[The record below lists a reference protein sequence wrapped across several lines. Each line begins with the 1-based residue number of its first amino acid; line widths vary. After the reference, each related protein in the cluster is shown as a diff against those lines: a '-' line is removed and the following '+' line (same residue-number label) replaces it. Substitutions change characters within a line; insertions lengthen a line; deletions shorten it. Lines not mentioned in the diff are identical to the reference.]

1 MKMQTKSPYPRVLT
15 ALLLAVF
22 LFSLGFAG
30 IATDTVLVASA
41 DELTAALS
49 DAAASGN
56 TTIIRYAAGTSAI
69 ELSGSAAIPS
79 NVTLDL
85 STGGGTLR
93 IAGGGVLDVAGA
105 IIGGAVEVSGGT
117 LLREFG
123 SSITAT
129 ITTSGAGV
137 VRGARVLTLE
147 NLSSA
152 STESITA
159 VSYAGESS
167 ADTSAYVTRPATAV
181 LYVKMTG
188 PNYSSY
194 QVIETVVTDAG
205 NVFRLG
211 SKYTDTLSLAYAL
224 TYGGLTGANLSAL
237 NPVRYTASDSAI
249 LLNNPTKDGFVFAGW
264 TCEQLGVTM
273 PQDKMVIPEG
283 TKGDLTFLAV
293 WVESPTGGGMG
304 GGQSGGAGGSGSS
317 GTQQDAQEQQQDAA
331 AQEQAQTQPQ
341 DQQSGRRTRT
351 ASSSTKVSFSSD
363 AGTIVPT
370 LETANERSSFPW
382 GWVFGGLGGL
392 GILAYLAARL
402 VNRKTK

>member
-1 MKMQTKSPYPRVLT
+1 MKMQTKSPYSRVLA
-15 ALLLAVF
+15 ALLLAVL
-22 LFSLGFAG
+22 LFFLGFAG
-30 IATDTVLVASA
+30 TTTDTVLVASA

-49 DAAASGN
+49 NAATSGN
-56 TTIIRYAAGTSAI
+56 TTIIRYAAGTSMV
-69 ELSGSAAIPS
+69 ELSGPVTIPS

-93 IAGGGVLDVAGA
+93 VAGGGVLDVAGA
-105 IIGGAVEVSGGT
+105 IIGGGVEVSGGT
-117 LLREFG
+117 LLREFV

-129 ITTSGAGV
+129 ITASNGGV
-137 VRGARVLTLE
+137 VRGARVLSLE
-147 NLSSA
+147 NLSTS

-159 VSYAGESS
+159 ISYAGESS
-167 ADTSAYVTRPATAV
+167 ADTSAYVARAATAV

-188 PNYSSY
+188 SNYSSY

-224 TYGGLTGANLSAL
+224 TYGGLAGANLSAL
-237 NPVRYTASDSAI
+237 NPVRYTASDAAI

-264 TCEQLGVTM
+264 TCEQLGVTV

-283 TKGDLTFLAV
+283 TTGELTFLAV
-293 WVESPTGGGMG
+293 WVESPTGGGKG
-304 GGQSGGAGGSGSS
+304 GGSVSGSG
-317 GTQQDAQEQQQDAA
+317 GTQQDAQEQQDAA
-331 AQEQAQTQPQ
+331 EQEQTQTQPQ
-341 DQQSGRRTRT
+341 TQQNARRTRT

-363 AGTIVPT
+363 VGTVVPT
-370 LETANERSSFPW
+370 LEAATESSSFPW
-382 GWVFGGLGGL
+382 GWVFGGLGVL

-402 VNRKTK
+402 VNRKAR